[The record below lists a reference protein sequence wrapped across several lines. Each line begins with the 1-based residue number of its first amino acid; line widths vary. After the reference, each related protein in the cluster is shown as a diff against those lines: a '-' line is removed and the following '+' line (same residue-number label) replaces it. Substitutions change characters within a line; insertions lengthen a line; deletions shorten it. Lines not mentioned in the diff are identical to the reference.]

1 MTRYD
6 FPERRYTS
14 EFEQWLNLIQPDLI
28 AHFVKSSCELRPI
41 MTIYNDFPEARR
53 VNLSNFWTYSNFT

>member
-28 AHFVKSSCELRPI
+28 AHFVKSSSELRPI
-41 MTIYNDFPEARR
+41 MTIYNDFSEARR
-53 VNLSNFWTYSNFT
+53 VNLSNF